1 MKTLFRLVTLSLGLV
16 VLLSLDA
23 VGPNLT
29 EVRAADTGGGW
40 VACTDGTTNPGD
52 RSGCTVT
59 FTGYLLTGGGGF
71 YKYDCPGTDRDVECL
86 YMYNLNE

>member
-1 MKTLFRLVTLSLGLV
+1 MKTLFRLTTLSLA
-16 VLLSLDA
+16 LSAFLA
-23 VGPNLT
+23 LAGVGPFSFD
-29 EVRAADTGGGW
+29 VRAADPGGGW
-40 VACTDGTTNPGD
+40 VACTDGSTNPGD

-86 YMYNLNE
+86 YMYNE

>member
-1 MKTLFRLVTLSLGLV
+1 MKSLFRLAALSSLSA
-16 VLLSLDA
+16 LLAITA
-23 VGPNLT
+23 VGPFSSD
-29 EVRAADTGGGW
+29 VKAADPGRW
-40 VACTDGTTNPGD
+40 VACTDGSTDPGD

-86 YMYNLNE
+86 YMYNE